1 MDVQGLTQIRGL
13 HESAES
19 LFSGLGGEASPLA
32 LKALLVFSSREE
44 GKAMGLPLLL
54 SLLLSLASLQ
64 AGHWAE
70 PDPSIDFGMN
80 QPKKLS
86 APKGGSIHIP
96 FSFYYSWESAK
107 VPNVRLFWRWKD
119 FHGEFIYNTTPPFI
133 HKDFKDRLL
142 LNWTKGGQSGSLQ
155 ISKLRWEDG
164 SRYFCRVEVE
174 TLRKGKQ
181 MWQSIEGT
189 ALTVIPMKNLHI
201 SHVFPATKTTIQ
213 GPTTTNTTI
222 QGPTTTITTIQGPT
236 TTITTTAGLRVPES
250 KRSSWSWPLS
260 TEATVG
266 LALASAVLITAI
278 VGLTV
283 YLRWKRSK
291 GLQTK
296 ARTPARGSFQNPEEK
311 YENIGSKGQ
320 HTGPKLDTKD
330 DDIFYASLALSSLT
344 SPAAPPHPP
353 PQGGPQEETLYSVL
367 KA

>member
-1 MDVQGLTQIRGL
+1 
-13 HESAES
+13 
-19 LFSGLGGEASPLA
+19 
-32 LKALLVFSSREE
+32 
-44 GKAMGLPLLL
+44 MGLPLLL

-155 ISKLRWEDG
+155 ISKLRLEDG

-189 ALTVIPMKNLHI
+189 ALTVIPT
-201 SHVFPATKTTIQ
+201 TKTTIQ

-222 QGPTTTITTIQGPT
+222 Q
-236 TTITTTAGLRVPES
+236 AGLRVPES

>member
-1 MDVQGLTQIRGL
+1 
-13 HESAES
+13 
-19 LFSGLGGEASPLA
+19 
-32 LKALLVFSSREE
+32 
-44 GKAMGLPLLL
+44 MGLPLLL

-70 PDPSIDFGMN
+70 PNPSTDFGMN
-80 QPKKLS
+80 QPKELS

-107 VPNVRLFWRWKD
+107 VPNVRIFWRWKH

-142 LNWTKGGQSGSLQ
+142 LNWTKGGHNGSLQ
-155 ISKLRWEDG
+155 ISKLQWKDE
-164 SRYFCRVEVE
+164 SRYFCRVEVD
-174 TLRKGKQ
+174 TLRQGKQ
-181 MWQSIEGT
+181 TWQSIEGT
-189 ALTVIPMKNLHI
+189 ALTVIPT
-201 SHVFPATKTTIQ
+201 TKTTIQ
-213 GPTTTNTTI
+213 GPTTTN
-222 QGPTTTITTIQGPT
+222 TTIQGPT

-278 VGLTV
+278 VGLIV

-311 YENIGSKGQ
+311 YENTGNKGQ

-330 DDIFYASLALSSLT
+330 DDIFYASLALSNLT

-353 PQGGPQEETLYSVL
+353 PQEGPQEETLYSVL

>member
-1 MDVQGLTQIRGL
+1 
-13 HESAES
+13 
-19 LFSGLGGEASPLA
+19 
-32 LKALLVFSSREE
+32 
-44 GKAMGLPLLL
+44 MGLPLLL
-54 SLLLSLASLQ
+54 TLLLPLASLQ
-64 AGHWAE
+64 AGHRAE
-70 PDPSIDFGMN
+70 PNPNTDFGMD
-80 QPKKLS
+80 QPKKLL
-86 APKGGSIHIP
+86 APEGGSIHIP
-96 FSFYYSWESAK
+96 FSFYYSWELHK
-107 VPNVRLFWRWKD
+107 VPNVRISWRWKH
-119 FHGEFIYNTTPPFI
+119 FHGEFIYNTTPLFI
-133 HKDFKDRLL
+133 HKDFKDQLL
-142 LNWTKGGQSGSLQ
+142 LNWTESGKNGSLQ
-155 ISKLRWEDG
+155 ISKLRREDA
-164 SRYFCRVEVE
+164 SRYFCRVEVD

-189 ALTVIPMKNLHI
+189 TLIIIPTTNI
-201 SHVFPATKTTIQ
+201 TIQ
-213 GPTTTNTTI
+213 V
-222 QGPTTTITTIQGPT
+222 PT

-311 YENIGSKGQ
+311 YENIGNKGQ

-330 DDIFYASLALSSLT
+330 DGIFYASLALSSLT

-353 PQGGPQEETLYSVL
+353 PQEGPQEETLYSVV

>member
-1 MDVQGLTQIRGL
+1 
-13 HESAES
+13 
-19 LFSGLGGEASPLA
+19 
-32 LKALLVFSSREE
+32 
-44 GKAMGLPLLL
+44 MGLPLLL

-155 ISKLRWEDG
+155 ISKLRWEDE
-164 SRYFCRVEVE
+164 SRYFCQVEVD

-181 MWQSIEGT
+181 TWQSIEGT
-189 ALTVIPMKNLHI
+189 ALTVIPTAK
-201 SHVFPATKTTIQ
+201 
-213 GPTTTNTTI
+213 PTTLGSTTPSI
-222 QGPTTTITTIQGPT
+222 
-236 TTITTTAGLRVPES
+236 RVPDGKES
-250 KRSSWSWPLS
+250 SELWSLS
-260 TEATVG
+260 METTVG
-266 LALASAVLITAI
+266 LSLASATLKIAI
-278 VGLTV
+278 LGWIM

-311 YENIGSKGQ
+311 YENTGNKGQ
-320 HTGPKLDTKD
+320 HAGPKPVCFPSWTPRMTT
-330 DDIFYASLALSSLT
+330 SSMPPSP
-344 SPAAPPHPP
+344 SPA
-353 PQGGPQEETLYSVL
+353 
-367 KA
+367 

>member
-1 MDVQGLTQIRGL
+1 
-13 HESAES
+13 
-19 LFSGLGGEASPLA
+19 
-32 LKALLVFSSREE
+32 
-44 GKAMGLPLLL
+44 MGLPLLL
-54 SLLLSLASLQ
+54 TLLLPLASLQ

-70 PDPSIDFGMN
+70 PNPNTAFGMN

-86 APKGGSIHIP
+86 ALEGDSIRIP
-96 FSFYYSWESAK
+96 FFFYYPWELHK
-107 VPNVRLFWRWKD
+107 VPNVNISWRWKH
-119 FHGEFIYNTTPPFI
+119 FHGEFIYNTTPMFI
-133 HKDFKDRLL
+133 HNDFKDRLL
-142 LNWTKGGQSGSLQ
+142 LNWIKGGKNGSFQ
-155 ISKLRWEDG
+155 ISKLRREDA
-164 SRYFCRVEVE
+164 SSYFCRVEMD
-174 TLRKGKQ
+174 TQGNGKQ
-181 MWQSIEGT
+181 VWQSIKGT
-189 ALTVIPMKNLHI
+189 TLTINP
-201 SHVFPATKTTIQ
+201 
-213 GPTTTNTTI
+213 TTNTTI
-222 QGPTTTITTIQGPT
+222 QVPTTTKTTTQGPT
-236 TTITTTAGLRVPES
+236 TTITTTAGLRVPEG

-311 YENIGSKGQ
+311 YENIGNKGQ

-330 DDIFYASLALSSLT
+330 DGIFYASLTLSSLT

-353 PQGGPQEETLYSVL
+353 PQEGPQEETLYSVI